1 MREDYSYTNIHR
13 SLHPDSHSYR
23 WVNWSNEDWKQGPM
37 FDITAEDS
45 NQGSKVRSSSATA
58 PQRHSATAPQRH
70 SATAPQRH
78 SATALQH
85 SVMSMGDKSTSTLVL
100 SLTPSCVWSLSVYNN
115 KWTKGQFRTWWRRY
129 ICSGI
134 DSKSL
139 FWRVVEYFRVF
150 GARYASTQRENIRV
164 MLQWRLLPVLGYD
177 DA

>member
-1 MREDYSYTNIHR
+1 MSELEQWRLKTRPNVWH
-13 SLHPDSHSYR
+13 HSRGFEPGFESPKFY
-23 WVNWSNEDWKQGPM
+23 
-37 FDITAEDS
+37 
-45 NQGSKVRSSSATA
+45 